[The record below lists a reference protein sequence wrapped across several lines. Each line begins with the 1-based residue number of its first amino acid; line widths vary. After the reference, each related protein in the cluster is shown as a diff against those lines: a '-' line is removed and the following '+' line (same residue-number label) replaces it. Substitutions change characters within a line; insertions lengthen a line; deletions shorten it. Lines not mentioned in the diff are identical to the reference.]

1 MKRWTLVLMG
11 ALVVWTI
18 SGAPSTARA
27 GEQSGYDADDTGRN
41 VRDRGGD
48 RPTAGTQSNKR
59 DDVEITRDIRR
70 AIVDDDTLS
79 TNAHN
84 VKVITI
90 DGAVT
95 LRGPVDTPQEKA
107 RVAAKA
113 RQVAG
118 VKHVDNQI
126 EVTKR

>member
-1 MKRWTLVLMG
+1 MTRWTLVLMG
-11 ALVVWTI
+11 ALVGWTLAN
-18 SGAPSTARA
+18 GPVTAVA
-27 GEQSGYDADDTGRN
+27 GEGSGYDADNTGRN

-59 DDVEITRDIRR
+59 DDVEVTRDIRR
-70 AIVDDDTLS
+70 AIVDDGTLS

-84 VKVITI
+84 VKIITI

-95 LRGPVDTPQEKA
+95 LRGPVDSPQEKA

-113 RQVAG
+113 QQVPG

>member
-1 MKRWTLVLMG
+1 MWRIGCPGPV
-11 ALVVWTI
+11 
-18 SGAPSTARA
+18 TAVA
-27 GEQSGYDADDTGRN
+27 GEGSGYDADNTGRN

-59 DDVEITRDIRR
+59 DDVEVTRDIRR
-70 AIVDDDTLS
+70 AIVDDGTLS

-84 VKVITI
+84 VKIITI

-95 LRGPVDTPQEKA
+95 LRGPVDSPQEKA

-113 RQVAG
+113 QQVPG